1 MRIHP
6 SHDARGQAMVEF
18 ALVIPIFLLMIF
30 GILDLGRAVY
40 AYSTLNNAAREGARV
55 ALVDQTLSHIQ
66 TIASGHAVGLGIAAT
81 DVTVDWRDP
90 DDPDTPNSCLPW
102 LDNLD
107 GGLPVGC
114 TAIVRVDYLYTA
126 ATPIIGRIV
135 GDINMAGESR
145 MTVQFACQ
153 EPSTPQCPVG
163 E

>member
-1 MRIHP
+1 MMRHA
-6 SHDARGQAMVEF
+6 SDGRRGQAMVEF
-18 ALVIPIFLLMIF
+18 ALIIPIFLLMIF

-55 ALVDQTLSHIQ
+55 ALVDQTESHIQ
-66 TIASGHAVGLGIAAT
+66 AVASGHAVGLGLAT
-81 DVTVDWRDP
+81 TAVTVDYRDP
-90 DDPDTPNSCLPW
+90 DQPDTPHSCDVW
-102 LDNLD
+102 LDNVD

-114 TAIVRVDYLYTA
+114 AAIVRVEYVFTA
-126 ATPIIGRIV
+126 ATPLIGRIV
-135 GDINMAGESR
+135 GDINMAGETS